1 MEKSLNKSV
10 LLGFSGGA
18 DSTAAVLLLRKQ
30 GYTVTGLNFSTL
42 PANDNSIK
50 EKDFISAVAA
60 QLSMPLLFK
69 DVSSAFDN
77 KVISAFCNDY
87 KSGRTP
93 NPCIMCNPLIKF
105 SVLEKTADELGIE
118 NIATGHYARVF
129 NSTEDFSFV
138 RRARSEKKDQSYMLY
153 RLSSRVLKRVIFP
166 LGEMESK
173 ESTRKLLRSKD
184 MMNAETKDSQDICF
198 VKEGSYKDFL
208 ANRMIDS
215 PFGNFIDKDNNILG
229 IHHGLI
235 NYTIGQ
241 RKGLE
246 KTFGKPMYV
255 VKMNQDEN
263 TVTLGEESELYK
275 TDVYFDHA
283 FYTQFEDCG
292 TVPAAYENLEV
303 YAKLRYTAKPSK
315 ATLLQDSESRP
326 FLRFFEPQRAPTPGQ
341 SAVFYREDVIIGGGI
356 IL

>member
-1 MEKSLNKSV
+1 MEKSLIKSV

-30 GYTVTGLNFSTL
+30 GYTVTGLNFNTL
-42 PANDNSIK
+42 PANDNFLK

-105 SVLEKTADELGIE
+105 NVLEKTADELGIE

-173 ESTRKLLRSKD
+173 ESTRELLRSKD

-208 ANRMIDS
+208 TNRMIDS
-215 PFGNFIDKDNNILG
+215 PFGNFIDKDHNILG

-326 FLRFFEPQRAPTPGQ
+326 FLRFLEPQRAPTPGQ